1 MELLVVV
8 TLRLKLHSELQLMA
22 MLLWEGCL
30 CPGGCGSLG
39 QPKSIPNVPPK
50 SGGSLCSLRQ
60 PQVAVQGEL
69 WLSRE
74 LLLLSVT
81 TGHSLHMHSVDATIK
96 HKIIESSDW
105 KKIPQI
111 HSKVGYSGQTDCTQS
126 LDRYLQS

>member
-1 MELLVVV
+1 
-8 TLRLKLHSELQLMA
+8 MA

-30 CPGGCGSLG
+30 CRGGCGSLG